1 MTELLGELSR
11 DKKRKYTLEVN
22 VRPMG
27 AAQSDKKND
36 KPANPAMSILAEANT
51 GMIISCDMN
60 GRTKMPL
67 V

>member
-27 AAQSDKKND
+27 AALSDKKYD
-36 KPANPAMSILAEANT
+36 KTANPAMSILTEANT
-51 GMIISCDMN
+51 GMVKSCDMN